1 MTTVP
6 TFQNTTKS
14 FVLLRL
20 LRLIPFISSIV
31 ACALTAEIASAAPS
45 LQRYSFNENQIEL
58 RAALEKLEANGQAEA
73 LRGLLL
79 QKALSLG
86 IEMDAATLKAK
97 IDDFWATTRQ
107 VSQKRAVPRF
117 PVLPLTLFKGIT
129 KEKLLQ
135 MAEYQT
141 AHSKTPPAV
150 TFVPLE
156 QEWASLFSENCNEK
170 PSAKTPIM
178 PGLTTGHSLD
188 TRLSACFVHQSIVL
202 ARILGRMT
210 SGESA
215 PLTIGDSKVSS
226 ATDLFAELMRT
237 GHEVVVRIE
246 KTYANFIDLNLEGRS
261 IIWPVWID
269 TGLPLK
275 GSGPTRN
282 LLVPAG
288 HSQIAWTITGPKI
301 NADVTFYLGVDGLG
315 FYPRIFLRPRWTG
328 WSHRL
333 LADSKVDTAGILRS
347 IRIANEF
354 TLQNILDSS
363 GLPNDGYG
371 FVGVCND
378 SAGYVESKMGYELS
392 LYPMARN
399 PSLGGDLPFDL
410 LPPATEAEARGQ
422 LRRVLETQ
430 PQSRGNLQILDPQL
444 AKDLKQAEESLKE

>member
-1 MTTVP
+1 MIAFTLAKFAAQPTLRFLRQIIPLCCILAGTVSA
-6 TFQNTTKS
+6 Q
-14 FVLLRL
+14 
-20 LRLIPFISSIV
+20 ISW
-31 ACALTAEIASAAPS
+31 AAPS
-45 LQRYSFNENQIEL
+45 PQRYSFNENQIEL
-58 RAALEKLEANGQAEA
+58 RAALEKMEASGQAEA

-86 IEMDAATLKAK
+86 VEMDAATLKTK

-107 VSQKRAVPRF
+107 ASQKRAVPRF

-135 MAEYQT
+135 MAEYQS
-141 AHSKTPPAV
+141 ANKKNPAPV
-150 TFVPLE
+150 VYAPLE
-156 QEWASLFSENCNEK
+156 QELASLFSENCFEK
-170 PSAKTPIM
+170 PTPKMPLM

-202 ARILGRMT
+202 ARILGRIT

-226 ATDLFAELMRT
+226 ATDIFAALMKT
-237 GHEVVVRIE
+237 GHEVVVRLE
-246 KTYANFIDLNLEGRS
+246 KTYANFIDMNLEGRS

-269 TGLPLK
+269 TGIPLE
-275 GSGPTRN
+275 GSGPERN

-288 HSQIAWTITGPKI
+288 HSQIAWTISGPTI

-354 TLQNILDSS
+354 TLQNILESTE
-363 GLPNDGYG
+363 LPNDGYG

-378 SAGYVESKMGYELS
+378 SAGYVESKMGYGLS

-399 PSLGGDLPFDL
+399 PSLGGELPFDL
-410 LPPATEAEARGQ
+410 LPPATEAEARAQ